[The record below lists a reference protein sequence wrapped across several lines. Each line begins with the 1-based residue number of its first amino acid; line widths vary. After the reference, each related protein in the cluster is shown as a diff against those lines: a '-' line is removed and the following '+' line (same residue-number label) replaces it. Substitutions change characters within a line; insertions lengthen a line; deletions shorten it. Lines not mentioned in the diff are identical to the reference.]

1 MINFLLKLLGDPNEK
16 KVKKMM
22 NIVDH
27 INSLEPEFEKLTD
40 NEWKAIQS
48 GAITENVLK
57 EILNNA
63 DMDVIK
69 QKAMPRQTANLSA
82 AKINKI
88 TSMHNSGKTIAQIAD
103 ALGVSTSTVSNYLRG
118 KE

>member
-40 NEWKAIQS
+40 DELKAKTQYF
-48 GAITENVLK
+48 K
-57 EILNNA
+57 DILAKRPTSDN
-63 DMDVIK
+63 
-69 QKAMPRQTANLSA
+69 QKADRILEKEALD
-82 AKINKI
+82 KI
-88 TSMHNSGKTIAQIAD
+88 
-103 ALGVSTSTVSNYLRG
+103 LP
-118 KE
+118 